1 MTYRVTFVCTG
12 NICRSPMAEHVLR
25 GRLGR
30 EGLGARV
37 EVDSSGTGGWHVGDP
52 ADHRTVRVL
61 RRHGYTSAH
70 RARRFRAEWFDSYDL
85 VLALDTGHLRQLRQL
100 ARGPQDV
107 AKIRLLRSYD
117 PAAGT
122 RLDVPDPYYGNDAA
136 FEGTLELVEAAM
148 PKLIRDIRTALAEEP
163 EDTEDAEDAD
173 EPSDEDQGLDAGPG
187 GRMNP
192 QINVDLEAGIDVG
205 MQDHPLRR

>member
-61 RRHGYTSAH
+61 RRHGYTSGH
-70 RARRFRAEWFDSYDL
+70 RARRFKAEWFDSYDL
-85 VLALDTGHLRQLRQL
+85 VLALDTGQLQQLRRL
-100 ARGPQDV
+100 ARGPQDL
-107 AKIRLLRSYD
+107 AKLRLLRSFD
-117 PAAGT
+117 QAAGT
-122 RLDVPDPYYGNDAA
+122 RLDVPDPYYGDDAD
-136 FEGTLELVEAAM
+136 FERVLELVEAAM
-148 PKLIRDIRTALAEEP
+148 PRLIRQIREALSEEP
-163 EDTEDAEDAD
+163 EDAEEADENSDEDAE
-173 EPSDEDQGLDAGPG
+173 L
-187 GRMNP
+187 
-192 QINVDLEAGIDVG
+192 GIDG
-205 MQDHPLRR
+205 ESRTLSC

>member
-25 GRLGR
+25 GWLGR

-61 RRHGYTSAH
+61 RQHGYTSAH
-70 RARRFRAEWFDSYDL
+70 RARRFRQEWFDSYDL
-85 VLALDTGHLRQLRQL
+85 ILAMDTGHLRQLRQL
-100 ARGPQDV
+100 ARGPQDG
-107 AKIRLLRSYD
+107 AKLRLLRSYD

-122 RLDVPDPYYGNDAA
+122 RLDVPDPYYGGGAEFA
-136 FEGTLELVEAAM
+136 RVLELIEAAM
-148 PKLIRDIRTALAEEP
+148 PRLIRDIRAALAEEP
-163 EDTEDAEDAD
+163 EDAEEADEDAD
-173 EPSDEDQGLDAGPG
+173 VDLDANIQVNGSG
-187 GRMNP
+187 
-192 QINVDLEAGIDVG
+192 
-205 MQDHPLRR
+205 LRR

>member
-12 NICRSPMAEHVLR
+12 NICRSPMAEHALR

-61 RRHGYTSAH
+61 RQHGYTSAH
-70 RARRFRAEWFDSYDL
+70 RARRFRQEWFDSYDL
-85 VLALDTGHLRQLRQL
+85 ILAMDTGHLRQLRQL
-100 ARGPQDV
+100 ARGPQDA
-107 AKIRLLRSYD
+107 AKLRLLRSYD

-122 RLDVPDPYYGNDAA
+122 RLDVPDPYYGGDAE
-136 FEGTLELVEAAM
+136 FERVLEMIEAAM
-148 PKLIRDIRTALAEEP
+148 PRLIRDIKAALAEEP
-163 EDTEDAEDAD
+163 EDQDEGDESLDEDAEAD
-173 EPSDEDQGLDAGPG
+173 LDANVQVNG
-187 GRMNP
+187 G
-192 QINVDLEAGIDVG
+192 G
-205 MQDHPLRR
+205 LRR

>member
-70 RARRFRAEWFDSYDL
+70 RARRFRADWFDSYDL

-122 RLDVPDPYYGNDAA
+122 RLDVPDPYYGNDSD
-136 FEGTLELVEAAM
+136 FERTLEQIEAAM
-148 PKLIRDIRTALAEEP
+148 PRLIRDIRAALAEEP
-163 EDTEDAEDAD
+163 EDADYAEDAEDAL
-173 EPSDEDQGLDAGPG
+173 DEDSEPVVAEVDVEVDG
-187 GRMNP
+187 GS
-192 QINVDLEAGIDVG
+192 
-205 MQDHPLRR
+205 LRR

>member
-70 RARRFRAEWFDSYDL
+70 RARRFRQEWFDSYDL
-85 VLALDTGHLRQLRQL
+85 ILAMDTGHLRQLRQL
-100 ARGPQDV
+100 ARGPQDA
-107 AKIRLLRSYD
+107 AKLRLLRSYD

-122 RLDVPDPYYGNDAA
+122 RLDVPDPYYGGDAE
-136 FEGTLELVEAAM
+136 FEQVLDLVEAAM
-148 PKLIRDIRTALAEEP
+148 PRLIRDIRTALAEEP
-163 EDTEDAEDAD
+163 EDPDEADDSLDEDAELDAD
-173 EPSDEDQGLDAGPG
+173 AEVDVDVEVDG
-187 GRMNP
+187 GS
-192 QINVDLEAGIDVG
+192 
-205 MQDHPLRR
+205 LRC

>member
-61 RRHGYTSAH
+61 RRHGCTSAH
-70 RARRFRAEWFDSYDL
+70 RARRFRQEWFDSYDL
-85 VLALDTGHLRQLRQL
+85 ILAMDTGHLRQLRQL
-100 ARGPQDV
+100 ARGPQDA
-107 AKIRLLRSYD
+107 AKLRLLRSYD

-122 RLDVPDPYYGNDAA
+122 RLDVPDPYYGGDAE
-136 FEGTLELVEAAM
+136 FEQVFDLVEAAM
-148 PKLIRDIRTALAEEP
+148 PRLIRDIRTALAEEP
-163 EDTEDAEDAD
+163 EDQDEADDSLDEDAELDAD
-173 EPSDEDQGLDAGPG
+173 ADVDVDVEVDG
-187 GRMNP
+187 GS
-192 QINVDLEAGIDVG
+192 
-205 MQDHPLRR
+205 LRR

>member
-52 ADHRTVRVL
+52 ADHRSVRVL

-70 RARRFRAEWFDSYDL
+70 RARRFRQEWFDSYDL
-85 VLALDTGHLRQLRQL
+85 ILAMDTGHLRQLRQL
-100 ARGPQDV
+100 ARGPQDA
-107 AKIRLLRSYD
+107 AKLRLLRSYD

-122 RLDVPDPYYGNDAA
+122 RLDVPDPYYGGDAE
-136 FEGTLELVEAAM
+136 FEQVLDLVEAAM
-148 PKLIRDIRTALAEEP
+148 PRLIRDIRTALAEEP
-163 EDTEDAEDAD
+163 EDPDEAEDSLDEDAELDAD
-173 EPSDEDQGLDAGPG
+173 ADVEVDG
-187 GRMNP
+187 GS
-192 QINVDLEAGIDVG
+192 
-205 MQDHPLRR
+205 LRC

>member
-25 GRLGR
+25 GHLGR

-70 RARRFRAEWFDSYDL
+70 RARRFRPEWFDSYDL
-85 VLALDTGHLRQLRQL
+85 ILALDTGHLRQLRQL
-100 ARGPQDV
+100 ARGPQDA
-107 AKIRLLRSYD
+107 AKIKLLRSYD

-122 RLDVPDPYYGNDAA
+122 RLDVPDPYYGGDAA
-136 FEGTLELVEAAM
+136 FEDVLDLIEAAM
-148 PKLIRDIRTALAEEP
+148 PRLIKDIRAALAEQP
-163 EDTEDAEDAD
+163 EDPDEGEGDGDEPLDDAD
-173 EPSDEDQGLDAGPG
+173 SDADSPSATNLGAEVDG
-187 GRMNP
+187 GT
-192 QINVDLEAGIDVG
+192 
-205 MQDHPLRR
+205 LRR

>member
-61 RRHGYTSAH
+61 RRHGYTSGH
-70 RARRFRAEWFDSYDL
+70 RARRFRAEWFDGYDL
-85 VLALDTGHLRQLRQL
+85 VLALDTGHLQQLRRL
-100 ARGPQDV
+100 ARGPRDL
-107 AKIRLLRSYD
+107 AKLRLLRSFD

-122 RLDVPDPYYGNDAA
+122 RLDVPDPYYGGDAE
-136 FEGTLELVEAAM
+136 FERVLDLVEAAM
-148 PKLIRDIRTALAEEP
+148 PRLIREIREALAEEP
-163 EDTEDAEDAD
+163 EDGEDAEDAEDGD
-173 EPSDEDQGLDAGPG
+173 EGLDDDS
-187 GRMNP
+187 
-192 QINVDLEAGIDVG
+192 DLGIDEET
-205 MQDHPLRR
+205 QSLSR

>member
-1 MTYRVTFVCTG
+1 MAYRVTFVCTG

-61 RRHGYTSAH
+61 RSHGYTSAH
-70 RARRFRAEWFDSYDL
+70 NARRFRPEWFDGYDL
-85 VLALDTGHLRQLRQL
+85 VLALDTGHLQQLRRL
-100 ARGPQDV
+100 ARGPQDL
-107 AKIRLLRSYD
+107 AKLRLLRSYD

-122 RLDVPDPYYGNDAA
+122 RLDVPDPYYGGLAD
-136 FEGTLELVEAAM
+136 FELVLEQIEAAM
-148 PKLIRDIRTALAEEP
+148 PKLIREIRESLADEP
-163 EDTEDAEDAD
+163 EDTEDADAD
-173 EPSDEDQGLDAGPG
+173 ED
-187 GRMNP
+187 M
-192 QINVDLEAGIDVG
+192 DVTA
-205 MQDHPLRR
+205 L

>member
-37 EVDSSGTGGWHVGDP
+37 EVDSSGTGGWHEGDP

-61 RRHGYTSAH
+61 RRHGYTSGH
-70 RARRFRAEWFDSYDL
+70 RARRFRKEWFDGYDL
-85 VLALDTGHLRQLRQL
+85 VLAMDTGHLQQLRRL
-100 ARGPQDV
+100 ARGPRDV
-107 AKIRLLRSYD
+107 AKLRLLRSFD

-122 RLDVPDPYYGNDAA
+122 RQDVPDPYYGDDAD
-136 FEGTLELVEAAM
+136 FEAVLEMVEAAM
-148 PKLIRDIRTALAEEP
+148 PRLIREIREALAEEP
-163 EDTEDAEDAD
+163 EDAEEAEEGPEDEAELGIGVGAD
-173 EPSDEDQGLDAGPG
+173 EESQSLS
-187 GRMNP
+187 R
-192 QINVDLEAGIDVG
+192 
-205 MQDHPLRR
+205 

>member
-52 ADHRTVRVL
+52 ADHRTVRAL
-61 RRHGYTSAH
+61 RRNGYTSAH
-70 RARRFRAEWFDSYDL
+70 RARRFRPDWFDGYDL
-85 VLALDTGHLRQLRQL
+85 VLALDTGHLQQLRKL
-100 ARGPQDV
+100 ARGPQDT
-107 AKIRLLRSYD
+107 AKLRLLRSYD

-122 RLDVPDPYYGNDAA
+122 RLDVPDPYYGDDSD
-136 FEGTLELVEAAM
+136 FGRTLELIEAAM
-148 PKLIRDIRTALAEEP
+148 PRLIREIREALADEP
-163 EDTEDAEDAD
+163 EDDGEAD
-173 EPSDEDQGLDAGPG
+173 EALDEDTELGYDGETRSLS
-187 GRMNP
+187 R
-192 QINVDLEAGIDVG
+192 
-205 MQDHPLRR
+205 

>member
-70 RARRFRAEWFDSYDL
+70 RARRFRADWFDSYDL
-85 VLALDTGHLRQLRQL
+85 ILAMDTGHLRQLRQL
-100 ARGPQDV
+100 ARGPQDA
-107 AKIRLLRSYD
+107 AKIKLLRSYD

-122 RLDVPDPYYGNDAA
+122 RLDVPDPYYGGGAE
-136 FEGTLELVEAAM
+136 FEHVLDLIEAAM
-148 PKLIRDIRTALAEEP
+148 PRLIRDIKTALAAEP
-163 EDTEDAEDAD
+163 EDTEEADESLDEDGDAD
-173 EPSDEDQGLDAGPG
+173 LEVNAGVNAAVNAPVNG
-187 GRMNP
+187 SG
-192 QINVDLEAGIDVG
+192 
-205 MQDHPLRR
+205 LRR

>member
-70 RARRFRAEWFDSYDL
+70 RARRFRPEWFDGYDL
-85 VLALDTGHLRQLRQL
+85 VLALDTGHLQALRRL
-100 ARGPQDV
+100 ARGPRDLE
-107 AKIRLLRSYD
+107 KLRLLRSFD

-122 RLDVPDPYYGNDAA
+122 RLDVPDPYYGDESA
-136 FEGTLELVEAAM
+136 FEPTLELIEAAM
-148 PKLIRDIRTALAEEP
+148 PRLIRRIREALAEEP
-163 EDTEDAEDAD
+163 EDAEDAD
-173 EPSDEDQGLDAGPG
+173 EALDEDADADSK
-187 GRMNP
+187 MN
-192 QINVDLEAGIDVG
+192 IL
-205 MQDHPLRR
+205 

>member
-12 NICRSPMAEHVLR
+12 NICRSPMAEHALR

-61 RRHGYTSAH
+61 RQHGYTSAH
-70 RARRFRAEWFDSYDL
+70 RARRFRQEWFDSYDL
-85 VLALDTGHLRQLRQL
+85 ILAMDTGHLRQLRQL
-100 ARGPQDV
+100 ARGPQDA
-107 AKIRLLRSYD
+107 AKLRLLRSYD

-122 RLDVPDPYYGNDAA
+122 RLDVPDPYYGGDAE
-136 FEGTLELVEAAM
+136 FERVLEMIEEAM
-148 PKLIRDIRTALAEEP
+148 PRLIRDIKAALAEEP
-163 EDTEDAEDAD
+163 EDQDEADESLDEDAEAD
-173 EPSDEDQGLDAGPG
+173 LDANVQVNG
-187 GRMNP
+187 G
-192 QINVDLEAGIDVG
+192 G
-205 MQDHPLRR
+205 LRR

>member
-61 RRHGYTSAH
+61 RRHGYTSGH
-70 RARRFRAEWFDSYDL
+70 RARRFKPEWFDNYDL
-85 VLALDTGHLRQLRQL
+85 VLALDTGHLQQLRRL
-100 ARGPQDV
+100 ARGPQDT
-107 AKIRLLRSYD
+107 AKLRLLRSYD

-122 RLDVPDPYYGNDAA
+122 RLDVPDPYYGDDSD
-136 FEGTLELVEAAM
+136 FEHVLELLESAM
-148 PKLIRDIRTALAEEP
+148 PRLIQDIRAAVDAEP
-163 EDTEDAEDAD
+163 EDAE
-173 EPSDEDQGLDAGPG
+173 ESEEVSDED
-187 GRMNP
+187 
-192 QINVDLEAGIDVG
+192 VDLGYG
-205 MQDHPLRR
+205 GQSRSLSR

>member
-25 GRLGR
+25 GHLGR

-70 RARRFRAEWFDSYDL
+70 RARRFKPEWFDGYDL
-85 VLALDTGHLRQLRQL
+85 ILAMDTGHLQQLRKL
-100 ARGPQDV
+100 ARSPQDA
-107 AKIRLLRSYD
+107 AKLRLLRSYD

-122 RLDVPDPYYGNDAA
+122 RLDVPDPYYGNDAD
-136 FEGTLELVEAAM
+136 FEHVRDLCEAAM
-148 PKLIRDIRTALAEEP
+148 PRLIRDIRADLAERP
-163 EDTEDAEDAD
+163 EDEADELLDEDAD
-173 EPSDEDQGLDAGPG
+173 IE
-187 GRMNP
+187 
-192 QINVDLEAGIDVG
+192 VDDGS
-205 MQDHPLRR
+205 LRR

>member
-70 RARRFRAEWFDSYDL
+70 RARRFRQEWFDSYDL
-85 VLALDTGHLRQLRQL
+85 ILAMDAGHLRQLRQL
-100 ARGPQDV
+100 ARGPQDA
-107 AKIRLLRSYD
+107 AKLRLLRSYD

-122 RLDVPDPYYGNDAA
+122 RLDVPDPYYGGDPD
-136 FEGTLELVEAAM
+136 FEQVLDLVEAAM
-148 PKLIRDIRTALAEEP
+148 PRLIRDIRTALAEEP
-163 EDTEDAEDAD
+163 EDADEADDGLDDESDLDSDAD
-173 EPSDEDQGLDAGPG
+173 VGVDG
-187 GRMNP
+187 GS
-192 QINVDLEAGIDVG
+192 
-205 MQDHPLRR
+205 LRC

>member
-61 RRHGYTSAH
+61 RRHGYTSGH
-70 RARRFRAEWFDSYDL
+70 RARRFRPEWFDGYDL
-85 VLALDTGHLRQLRQL
+85 VLAMDTGHLQQLRRL
-100 ARGPQDV
+100 ARGPRDV
-107 AKIRLLRSYD
+107 AKLRLLRSFD

-122 RLDVPDPYYGNDAA
+122 RQDVPDPYYGDDSA
-136 FEGTLELVEAAM
+136 FEAVLEMVEAAM
-148 PKLIRDIRTALAEEP
+148 PRLIREIREALADEP
-163 EDTEDAEDAD
+163 EDAEEAEEGPEDEAD
-173 EPSDEDQGLDAGPG
+173 LGVSD
-187 GRMNP
+187 
-192 QINVDLEAGIDVG
+192 VGIDEES
-205 MQDHPLRR
+205 QSLSR

>member
-52 ADHRTVRVL
+52 ADHRAVRVL
-61 RRHGYTSAH
+61 RRHGYTSGH
-70 RARRFRAEWFDSYDL
+70 RARRFRPEWFDGYDL
-85 VLALDTGHLRQLRQL
+85 VLALDTGHLQQLRRL
-100 ARGPQDV
+100 ARGPRDLE
-107 AKIRLLRSYD
+107 KLRLLRSFD

-122 RLDVPDPYYGNDAA
+122 RLDVPDPYYGDDSD
-136 FEGTLELVEAAM
+136 FEHVLELLEAAM
-148 PKLIRDIRTALAEEP
+148 PRLIRGIREALAERP
-163 EDTEDAEDAD
+163 EDAEDGDEAD
-173 EPSDEDQGLDAGPG
+173 EALDEFDEVEGFG
-187 GRMNP
+187 GETRS
-192 QINVDLEAGIDVG
+192 LS
-205 MQDHPLRR
+205 R